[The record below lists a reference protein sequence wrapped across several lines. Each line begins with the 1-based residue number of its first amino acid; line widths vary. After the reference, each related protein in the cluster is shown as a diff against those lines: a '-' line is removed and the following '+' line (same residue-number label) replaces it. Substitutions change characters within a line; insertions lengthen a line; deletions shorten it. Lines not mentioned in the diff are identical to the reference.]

1 MQSLFIQHYHHVLG
15 KHFANTKDCLALLS
29 ILSIA
34 VNSAFTGSIGMNNMF
49 SLVIQSIQR
58 VLFRHSTMEF
68 NQKSSGQIEFRL
80 SAIKQCVIYQ
90 AIEIKVSLE
99 NDNLIAI
106 INRSKISMAIISHNN
121 CSFERENKQA
131 AQMQFWAI
139 RLFRLMLLYFYYI
152 LHPTHSLEKDST
164 KKIVFN
170 LYIKQLHKITQS
182 ASFLV
187 HTASE

>member
-1 MQSLFIQHYHHVLG
+1 
-15 KHFANTKDCLALLS
+15 
-29 ILSIA
+29 
-34 VNSAFTGSIGMNNMF
+34 MF
-49 SLVIQSIQR
+49 SLVIQNIQR
-58 VLFRHSTMEF
+58 VLFRHPTMEF

-152 LHPTHSLEKDST
+152 LHPTHCLEKDST
-164 KKIVFN
+164 KKSYLIGISNSFIKSHRMRVFQS
-170 LYIKQLHKITQS
+170 IQLQNDRKIRVFQYQP
-182 ASFLV
+182 FWKVLV
-187 HTASE
+187 QKYMF